1 MSNPQLDPDDG
12 LARELEE
19 ARAGIAEAEAE
30 HEALR
35 VRLGPAAPAP
45 TRLRL
50 PAHGEREP
58 AAAYR
63 GEDRGLRL
71 EREVGEANEALA
83 NLRIENAILRSRA
96 EPMQVARAAPIRGV
110 AIALGLGVGGGF
122 LWFLTANLG
131 LLVFAAVMAL
141 VGWGATVLIDR
152 IKPDGSNPR
161 TPPTLPPTGGL

>member
-1 MSNPQLDPDDG
+1 MSKPQLDPEED
-12 LARELEE
+12 LAHELEE

-71 EREVGEANEALA
+71 EREHNPQSDLCGSFMK
-83 NLRIENAILRSRA
+83 RIS
-96 EPMQVARAAPIRGV
+96 
-110 AIALGLGVGGGF
+110 F
-122 LWFLTANLG
+122 L
-131 LLVFAAVMAL
+131 
-141 VGWGATVLIDR
+141 
-152 IKPDGSNPR
+152 
-161 TPPTLPPTGGL
+161 